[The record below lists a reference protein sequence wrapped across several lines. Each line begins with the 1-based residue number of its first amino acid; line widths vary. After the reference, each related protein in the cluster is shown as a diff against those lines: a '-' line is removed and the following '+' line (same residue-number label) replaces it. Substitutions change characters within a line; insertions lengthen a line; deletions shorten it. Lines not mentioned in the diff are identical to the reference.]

1 MMKHVLHGLFNYL
14 ENPLNLPMT
23 INSDQSGLAIPIQF
37 QGSLQRQKMSE
48 TLSFRLKKR
57 NDKANDMLIRIG
69 R

>member
-23 INSDQSGLAIPIQF
+23 INHDQSGSVATIKFP
-37 QGSLQRQKMSE
+37 GSLQLQRMSE
-48 TLSFRLKKR
+48 KLSFRLKKR

>member
-1 MMKHVLHGLFNYL
+1 MMKQVLHGLFNYL

-23 INSDQSGLAIPIQF
+23 INNDQSGLAIPIQF